1 MNYDEKRVDVNF
13 IKFFV
18 LNARVLEYVKFV
30 VRREK
35 CGAKWIAGRHEKLQV
50 NYRASKGAVFDFEA
64 DFSRLP
70 NSMVHME
77 HIHDLAMDLFDRSL
91 CRCHGDELSRS

>member
-30 VRREK
+30 VCREK
-35 CGAKWIAGRHEKLQV
+35 CGAKWIAGQHEKLQV
-50 NYRASKGAVFDFEA
+50 NDRASKGVVFDFEA
-64 DFSRLP
+64 DFSR
-70 NSMVHME
+70 ST
-77 HIHDLAMDLFDRSL
+77 AK
-91 CRCHGDELSRS
+91 